1 MKTIYNIAK
10 NELRQL
16 FFSPIAWILLV
27 IFFVQCGAAFSS
39 VISMLLR
46 LKALGLGLSAVTNQI
61 FMDSYEGVYPSIQGY
76 LFIYI
81 PLITM
86 GIMSREKTAGTE
98 KLLLSSPVSEIKI
111 VLGKFLSM
119 VFYGAIMLSALLIQA
134 LFCCVVVKD
143 IDAGPVVSGL
153 LGIYL
158 LLLAYSAIGIF
169 MSSLTRYQII
179 AAVGTIA
186 ALFGL
191 NYMTSVGQGIPVLRD
206 IMYWLGISGRAS
218 TFIQGM
224 ICSEDVIY
232 FVAVTAFFLALTIIK
247 MMSESERCT
256 KSAIT
261 LSYVGSFLVLCTVA
275 FFSARPALKAY
286 LDTTYTKSCTLTEE
300 SQKVMAELEGPMT
313 ITTYVNL
320 LGNSLYD
327 GLPRNYTRDT
337 DRFGHYLRFKP
348 EIKMKYVY
356 YWHPSESNPINSKA
370 FQGLTD
376 AEKAAKMAEINKVNI
391 KRFLT
396 PEQIVDL
403 EEKLDLPTED
413 YRFIR
418 VIEGGP
424 YGRTA
429 RLRMYEDQEKH
440 PGEMEITA
448 AMKTL
453 YADLPKVGVVYGH
466 GERDVFNI
474 GDKGY
479 FMFASSYVFRHA
491 LVNQGFDVDVISITE
506 NDIPEDINIL
516 LIADPQE
523 AYTAEELQRI
533 SDYIAKGGNV
543 MIAGKPFARE
553 KLNPIMDMIGVSFEE
568 GILVQQSKDY
578 AQNLIIGDIAYES
591 LKVSEGF
598 ISAIAKRNK
607 IVGENAMAIDASMAA
622 EKGFEV
628 INLITT
634 DSLSNDKRRVWSELQ
649 VTDFENEKAEFN
661 PEKGEKE
668 LKNAPVAVAL
678 TRKVADK
685 EQRVIVLGNADMIAN
700 VELMKSR
707 SGVPAS
713 NYTLITESFR
723 YLSQYEFPIYA
734 PRPAG
739 PDTDLLYLKRSAR
752 IWVKWLFNLVIPG
765 LIALFG
771 IFLLIR
777 RKSR

>member
-27 IFFVQCGAAFSS
+27 IFFVQCGVAFSE

-46 LKALGLGLSAVTNQI
+46 IKALGLGLSAVTSQI

-86 GIMSREKTAGTE
+86 GIMSREKTAGTD

-143 IDAGPVVSGL
+143 IDAGPVFSGL

-191 NYMTSVGQGIPVLRD
+191 NYMTSVGQGVPVLRD

-232 FVAVTAFFLALTIIK
+232 FIAVTLFFLALTIIK
-247 MMSESERCT
+247 MMSEAERCR

-261 LSYVGSFLVLCTVA
+261 LSYLGSFLILCCVA
-275 FFSARPALKAY
+275 FFSARPALKVY
-286 LDTTYTKSCTLTEE
+286 LDTTRTKACTLTEE
-300 SQKVMAELEGPMT
+300 SQKVMANLEGPMT

-327 GLPRNYTRDT
+327 GLPKNYTRDVE
-337 DRFGHYLRFKP
+337 RFAHYLRFKP

-356 YWHPSESNPINSKA
+356 YWHASESNPINSKA
-370 FQGLTD
+370 FQDLTD

-491 LVNQGFDVDVISITE
+491 LVNQGFDVEVISIAE
-506 NDIPEDINIL
+506 NDIPEDVNIL

-523 AYTAEELQRI
+523 AYSEAEIQRI
-533 SDYIAKGGNV
+533 SDYLAKGGNA
-543 MIAGKPFARE
+543 MIAGKPFSRE
-553 KLNPIMDMIGVSFEE
+553 KLNPIMDMVGVSFVD
-568 GILVQQSKDY
+568 GILVQESMDY
-578 AQNLIIGDIAYES
+578 AQNLIIGDIAYDA
-591 LKVSEGF
+591 LKVSQSLIAA
-598 ISAIAKRNK
+598 ISKKNN
-607 IVGENAMAIDASMAA
+607 IVGENAMALDVTKAS

-628 INLITT
+628 INMVTT
-634 DSLSNDKRRVWSELQ
+634 DSLSNDKKRVWNELQ
-649 VTDFENEKAEFN
+649 VTDFENEKAVFN

-668 LKNAPVAVAL
+668 LKSAPLAVAL
-678 TRKVADK
+678 TRNVAEK
-685 EQRVIVLGNADMIAN
+685 EQRIVVLGNADMIAN
-700 VELMKSR
+700 VELLKSR
-707 SGVPAS
+707 SGVRAS

-723 YLSQYEFPIYA
+723 YLSQDEFPIYA

-739 PDTDLLYLKRSAR
+739 PDTDLLYLKREAR
-752 IWVKWLFNLVIPG
+752 LWVKWIFNLVIPC

>member
-1 MKTIYNIAK
+1 
-10 NELRQL
+10 
-16 FFSPIAWILLV
+16 
-27 IFFVQCGAAFSS
+27 
-39 VISMLLR
+39 MLLR
-46 LKALGLGLSAVTNQI
+46 IKALGLGLSAVTSQI

-86 GIMSREKTAGTE
+86 GIMSREKTAGTD

-143 IDAGPVVSGL
+143 IDAGPVFSGL

-191 NYMTSVGQGIPVLRD
+191 NYMTSVGQGVPVLRD

-232 FVAVTAFFLALTIIK
+232 FIAVTLFFLALTIIK
-247 MMSESERCT
+247 MMSEAERCR

-261 LSYVGSFLVLCTVA
+261 LSYVGSFLILCCVA
-275 FFSARPALKAY
+275 FFSARPALKVY
-286 LDTTYTKSCTLTEE
+286 LDTTRTKACTLTEE
-300 SQKVMAELEGPMT
+300 SQKVMANLEGPMT

-327 GLPRNYTRDT
+327 GLPKNYTRDVE
-337 DRFGHYLRFKP
+337 RFAHYLRFKP

-356 YWHPSESNPINSKA
+356 YWHASESNPINSKA
-370 FQGLTD
+370 FQDLDD
-376 AEKAAKMAEINKVNI
+376 AGKAAKMAELNKVNLR
-391 KRFLT
+391 KFLS
-396 PEQIVDL
+396 PDELGDL

-491 LVNQGFDVDVISITE
+491 LVNQGFDVEVISIAE
-506 NDIPEDINIL
+506 NDIPEDVNIL

-523 AYTAEELQRI
+523 AYSEAEIQRI
-533 SDYIAKGGNV
+533 SDYLAKGGNA

-553 KLNPIMDMIGVSFEE
+553 KLNPIMDMVGVSFVD
-568 GILVQQSKDY
+568 GILVQESKDY
-578 AQNLIIGDIAYES
+578 AQNLIIGDIAYDA
-591 LKVSEGF
+591 LKVSQSL
-598 ISAIAKRNK
+598 IAAIYKKNN
-607 IVGENAMAIDASMAA
+607 IVGENAMALDVTKAS

-628 INLITT
+628 INMVTT
-634 DSLSNDKRRVWSELQ
+634 DSLSNDKRRVLNELQ
-649 VTDFENEKAEFN
+649 VTDFENEKAVFN

-668 LKNAPVAVAL
+668 LKSAPLAVAL
-678 TRKVADK
+678 TRNVADK
-685 EQRVIVLGNADMIAN
+685 EQRIVVLGNADMIAN

-707 SGVPAS
+707 SGVRAS

-723 YLSQYEFPIYA
+723 YLSQDEFPIYA

-739 PDTDLLYLKRSAR
+739 PDTDLLYLKREAR
-752 IWVKWLFNLVIPG
+752 LWVKWIFNLVIPG

>member
-1 MKTIYNIAK
+1 
-10 NELRQL
+10 
-16 FFSPIAWILLV
+16 
-27 IFFVQCGAAFSS
+27 
-39 VISMLLR
+39 MLLR
-46 LKALGLGLSAVTNQI
+46 IKALGLGLSAVTSQI

-86 GIMSREKTAGTE
+86 GIMSREKTAGTD

-143 IDAGPVVSGL
+143 IDAGPVFSGL

-191 NYMTSVGQGIPVLRD
+191 NYMTSVGQGVPVLRD

-232 FVAVTAFFLALTIIK
+232 FIAVTLFFLALTIIK
-247 MMSESERCT
+247 MMSEAERCR

-261 LSYVGSFLVLCTVA
+261 LSYVGSFLILCCVA
-275 FFSARPALKAY
+275 FFSARPALKVY
-286 LDTTYTKSCTLTEE
+286 LDTTRTKACTLTEE
-300 SQKVMAELEGPMT
+300 SQKVMANLEGPMT

-327 GLPRNYTRDT
+327 GLPKNYTRDVE
-337 DRFGHYLRFKP
+337 RFAHYLRFKP

-356 YWHPSESNPINSKA
+356 YWHASESNPINSKA
-370 FQGLTD
+370 FQDLDD
-376 AEKAAKMAEINKVNI
+376 AGKAAKMAELNKVNLR
-391 KRFLT
+391 KFLS
-396 PEQIVDL
+396 PDELGDL

-491 LVNQGFDVDVISITE
+491 LVNQGFDVEVISIAE
-506 NDIPEDINIL
+506 NDIPEDVNIL

-523 AYTAEELQRI
+523 AYSEAEIQRI
-533 SDYIAKGGNV
+533 SDYLAKGGNA

-553 KLNPIMDMIGVSFEE
+553 KLNPIMDMVGVSFVD
-568 GILVQQSKDY
+568 GILVQESKDY
-578 AQNLIIGDIAYES
+578 AQNLIIGDIAYDA
-591 LKVSEGF
+591 LKVSQSL
-598 ISAIAKRNK
+598 IAAIYKKNN
-607 IVGENAMAIDASMAA
+607 IVGENAMALDVTKAS

-628 INLITT
+628 INMVTT
-634 DSLSNDKRRVWSELQ
+634 DSLSNDKRRVWNELQ
-649 VTDFENEKAEFN
+649 VTDFENEKAVFN

-668 LKNAPVAVAL
+668 LKSAPLAVAL
-678 TRKVADK
+678 TRNVADK
-685 EQRVIVLGNADMIAN
+685 EQRIVVLGNADMIAN

-707 SGVPAS
+707 SGVRAS

-723 YLSQYEFPIYA
+723 YLSQDEFPIYA

-739 PDTDLLYLKRSAR
+739 PDTDLLYLKREAR
-752 IWVKWLFNLVIPG
+752 LWVKWIFNLVIPG

>member
-27 IFFVQCGAAFSS
+27 IFFVQCGSAFSS

-46 LKALGLGLSAVTNQI
+46 LKALGLGLNAVTNQI

-86 GIMSREKTAGTE
+86 GIMSREKTSGTE

-143 IDAGPVVSGL
+143 IDAGPVFSGL

-191 NYMTSVGQGIPVLRD
+191 NYMTSVGQGVPVLRD

-232 FVAVTAFFLALTIIK
+232 FIAVTLFFLALTIIK
-247 MMSESERCT
+247 MMSEAERCR

-261 LSYVGSFLVLCTVA
+261 LSYVGSFLILCCVA
-275 FFSARPALKAY
+275 FFSARPALKVY
-286 LDTTYTKSCTLTEE
+286 LDTTRTKACTLTEE
-300 SQKVMAELEGPMT
+300 SQKVMANLEGPMT

-327 GLPRNYTRDT
+327 GLPKNYTRDVE
-337 DRFGHYLRFKP
+337 RFAHYLRFKP

-356 YWHPSESNPINSKA
+356 YWHASESNPINSKA
-370 FQGLTD
+370 FQDLDD
-376 AEKAAKMAEINKVNI
+376 AGKAAKMAELNKVNLR
-391 KRFLT
+391 KFLS
-396 PEQIVDL
+396 PDELGDL

-491 LVNQGFDVDVISITE
+491 LVNQGFDVEVISIAE
-506 NDIPEDINIL
+506 NDIPEDVNIL

-523 AYTAEELQRI
+523 AYSEAEIQRI
-533 SDYIAKGGNV
+533 SDYLAKGGNA

-553 KLNPIMDMIGVSFEE
+553 KLNPIMDMVGVSFVD
-568 GILVQQSKDY
+568 GILVQESKDY
-578 AQNLIIGDIAYES
+578 AQNLIIGDIAYDA
-591 LKVSEGF
+591 LKVSQSLIAA
-598 ISAIAKRNK
+598 ISKKNN
-607 IVGENAMAIDASMAA
+607 IVGENAMALDVTKAS

-628 INLITT
+628 INMVTT
-634 DSLSNDKRRVWSELQ
+634 DSLSNDKRRVWNELQ
-649 VTDFENEKAEFN
+649 VTDFENEKAVFN

-668 LKNAPVAVAL
+668 LMSAPLAVAL
-678 TRKVADK
+678 TRNVADK
-685 EQRVIVLGNADMIAN
+685 EQRIVVLGNADMIAN

-707 SGVPAS
+707 SGVRAS

-723 YLSQYEFPIYA
+723 YLSQDEFPIYA

-739 PDTDLLYLKRSAR
+739 PDTDLLYLKREAR
-752 IWVKWLFNLVIPG
+752 LWVKWIFNLVIPG

>member
-27 IFFVQCGAAFSS
+27 IFFVQCGVAFSE

-46 LKALGLGLSAVTNQI
+46 IKALGLGLSAVTSQI

-86 GIMSREKTAGTE
+86 GIMSREKTAGTD

-143 IDAGPVVSGL
+143 IDAGPVFSGL

-191 NYMTSVGQGIPVLRD
+191 NYMTSVGQGVPVLRD

-232 FVAVTAFFLALTIIK
+232 FIAVTLFFLALTIIK
-247 MMSESERCT
+247 MMSEAERCR

-261 LSYVGSFLVLCTVA
+261 LSYLGSFLILCCVA
-275 FFSARPALKAY
+275 FFSARPALKVY
-286 LDTTYTKSCTLTEE
+286 LDTTRTKACTLTEE
-300 SQKVMAELEGPMT
+300 SQKVMANLEGPMT

-327 GLPRNYTRDT
+327 GLPKNYTRDVE
-337 DRFGHYLRFKP
+337 RFAHYLRFKP

-356 YWHPSESNPINSKA
+356 YWHASESNPINSKA
-370 FQGLTD
+370 FQDLTD

-491 LVNQGFDVDVISITE
+491 LVNQGFDVEVISIAE
-506 NDIPEDINIL
+506 NDIPEDVNIL

-523 AYTAEELQRI
+523 AYSEAEIQRI
-533 SDYIAKGGNV
+533 SDYLAKGGNA
-543 MIAGKPFARE
+543 MIAGKPFSRE
-553 KLNPIMDMIGVSFEE
+553 KLNPIMDMVGVSFVD
-568 GILVQQSKDY
+568 GILVQESKDY
-578 AQNLIIGDIAYES
+578 AQNLIIGDIAYDA
-591 LKVSEGF
+591 LKVSQSLIAA
-598 ISAIAKRNK
+598 ISKKNN
-607 IVGENAMAIDASMAA
+607 IVGENAMALDVTKAS

-628 INLITT
+628 INMVTT
-634 DSLSNDKRRVWSELQ
+634 DSLSNDKKRVWNELQ
-649 VTDFENEKAEFN
+649 VTDFENEKAVFN

-668 LKNAPVAVAL
+668 LKSAPLAVAL
-678 TRKVADK
+678 TRNVAEK
-685 EQRVIVLGNADMIAN
+685 EQRIVVLGNADMIAN
-700 VELMKSR
+700 VELLKSR
-707 SGVPAS
+707 SGVRAS

-723 YLSQYEFPIYA
+723 YLSQDEFPIYA

-739 PDTDLLYLKRSAR
+739 PDTDLLYLKREAR
-752 IWVKWLFNLVIPG
+752 LWVKWIFNLVIPC

>member
-27 IFFVQCGAAFSS
+27 IFFVQCGAAFSD

-46 LKALGLGLSAVTNQI
+46 LKALGLGLSSVTSQI
-61 FMDSYEGVYPSIQGY
+61 FMDNYEGVYPSIQGY

-86 GIMSREKTAGTE
+86 GIMSREKTAGTD
-98 KLLLSSPVSEIKI
+98 KLLLSSPVSETKI

-134 LFCCVVVKD
+134 IFCCVVVKD
-143 IDAGPVVSGL
+143 IDAGPVFSGL
-153 LGIYL
+153 LGLYL

-261 LSYVGSFLVLCTVA
+261 LSYVGSFMILCCVA

-286 LDTTYTKSCTLTEE
+286 LDTTRTKACTLTEE

-327 GLPRNYTRDT
+327 GLPRNYTRDVE
-337 DRFGHYLRFKP
+337 RFAHYLRFKP

-356 YWHPSESNPINSKA
+356 YWHASESNPINTKV

-376 AEKAAKMAEINKVNI
+376 AEKAAKMAEINKINL
-391 KRFLT
+391 KKFLS
-396 PEQIVDL
+396 PDQIVDL
-403 EEKLDLPTED
+403 EEQLDLPTED

-429 RLRMYEDQEKH
+429 RLRMYEDQERH

-491 LVNQGFDVDVISITE
+491 LVNQGFDVDVIEITE

-523 AYTAEELQRI
+523 AYSAVELQRI
-533 SDYIAKGGNV
+533 SDYIAKGGNA
-543 MIAGKPFARE
+543 MIAGKPYARE
-553 KLNPIMDMIGVSFEE
+553 KLDPIMDMIGVSFVD
-568 GILVQQSKDY
+568 GILVQESKDH
-578 AQNLIIGDIAYES
+578 AQNLIIGDIAYDV
-591 LKVSEGF
+591 LKVSQNF
-598 ISAIAKRNK
+598 IGAIAKKNN
-607 IVGENAMAIDASMAA
+607 IVGENAMAIDASKAS

-628 INLITT
+628 INMVTT
-634 DSLSNDKRRVWSELQ
+634 DSLTNDKRRVWNELQ
-649 VTDFENEKAEFN
+649 VTDFENNKAEFN
-661 PEKGEKE
+661 PEKGEMS
-668 LKNAPVAVAL
+668 LKSAPLAVAL
-678 TRKVADK
+678 TRNVADK
-685 EQRVIVLGNADMIAN
+685 EQRIVVLGNADMIAN

-707 SGVPAS
+707 SGVRAS

-723 YLSQYEFPIYA
+723 YLSQDEFPIYA

-739 PDTDLLYLKRSAR
+739 PDTDLLYLKREAR
-752 IWVKWLFNLVIPG
+752 LWVKWIFNLVIPA

>member
-1 MKTIYNIAK
+1 
-10 NELRQL
+10 
-16 FFSPIAWILLV
+16 
-27 IFFVQCGAAFSS
+27 
-39 VISMLLR
+39 MLLR
-46 LKALGLGLSAVTNQI
+46 IKALGLGLSAVTSQI

-86 GIMSREKTAGTE
+86 GIMSREKTAGTD

-119 VFYGAIMLSALLIQA
+119 MFYGAIMLSALLIQA

-143 IDAGPVVSGL
+143 IDAGPVFSGL

-191 NYMTSVGQGIPVLRD
+191 NYMTSVGQGVPVLRD

-232 FVAVTAFFLALTIIK
+232 FIAVTLFFLALTIIK
-247 MMSESERCT
+247 MMSEAERCR

-261 LSYVGSFLVLCTVA
+261 LSYVGSFLILCCVA
-275 FFSARPALKAY
+275 FFSARPALKVY
-286 LDTTYTKSCTLTEE
+286 LDTTRTKACTLTEE
-300 SQKVMAELEGPMT
+300 SQKVMANLEGPMT

-327 GLPRNYTRDT
+327 GLPKNYTRDVE
-337 DRFGHYLRFKP
+337 RFAHYLRFKP

-356 YWHPSESNPINSKA
+356 YWHASESNPINSKA
-370 FQGLTD
+370 FQDLDD
-376 AEKAAKMAEINKVNI
+376 AGKAAKMAELNKVNLR
-391 KRFLT
+391 KFLS
-396 PEQIVDL
+396 PDELGDL

-491 LVNQGFDVDVISITE
+491 LVNQGFDVEVISIAE
-506 NDIPEDINIL
+506 NDIPEDVNIL

-523 AYTAEELQRI
+523 AYSEAEIQRI
-533 SDYIAKGGNV
+533 SDYLAKGGNA

-553 KLNPIMDMIGVSFEE
+553 KLNPIMDMVGVSFVD
-568 GILVQQSKDY
+568 GILVQESKDY
-578 AQNLIIGDIAYES
+578 AQNLIIGDIAYDA
-591 LKVSEGF
+591 LKVSQSLIAA
-598 ISAIAKRNK
+598 ISKKNN
-607 IVGENAMAIDASMAA
+607 IVGENAMALDVTKTS

-628 INLITT
+628 INMVTT
-634 DSLSNDKRRVWSELQ
+634 DSLSNDKRRVWNELQ
-649 VTDFENEKAEFN
+649 VTDFENEKAVFN

-668 LKNAPVAVAL
+668 LKSAPLAVAL
-678 TRKVADK
+678 TRNVADK
-685 EQRVIVLGNADMIAN
+685 EQRIVVLGNADMIAN

-707 SGVPAS
+707 SGVRAS

-723 YLSQYEFPIYA
+723 YLSQDEFPIYA
-734 PRPAG
+734 PRLAG
-739 PDTDLLYLKRSAR
+739 PDTDLLYLKREAR
-752 IWVKWLFNLVIPG
+752 LWVKWIFNLVIPG

>member
-143 IDAGPVVSGL
+143 IDAGPVFSGL

-261 LSYVGSFLVLCTVA
+261 LSYVGSFLVLCIVA

-300 SQKVMAELEGPMT
+300 SQKVMAELDGPMT

-327 GLPRNYTRDT
+327 GLPKNYTRDQ

-356 YWHPSESNPINSKA
+356 YWHASESNPINSKA

-491 LVNQGFDVDVISITE
+491 LVNQGFDVDVIEITE

-523 AYTAEELQRI
+523 AYSETELQRI
-533 SDYIAKGGNV
+533 SDYIAKGGNAL
-543 MIAGKPFARE
+543 IAGKPFARE
-553 KLNPIMDMIGVSFEE
+553 KLDPVMDMLGVSFMD
-568 GILVQQSKDY
+568 GILVQESKDY
-578 AQNLIIGDIAYES
+578 SQNLIIGDIAYES
-591 LKVSEGF
+591 LRLSENF
-598 ISAIAKRNK
+598 ISAIAKKNN
-607 IVGENAMAIDASMAA
+607 IVGENAMAIDASKAS
-622 EKGFEV
+622 EKGFKV
-628 INLITT
+628 TNMVTT
-634 DSLSNDKRRVWSELQ
+634 DSLSNDKRRVWNELQ
-649 VTDFENEKAEFN
+649 VTDFENEKAVFN

-668 LKNAPVAVAL
+668 LKSAPLAVAL
-678 TRKVADK
+678 TRNVADK
-685 EQRVIVLGNADMIAN
+685 EQRIVVLGNADMIAN

-707 SGVPAS
+707 SGIRAS

-723 YLSQYEFPIYA
+723 YLSQDEFPIYA

-752 IWVKWLFNLVIPG
+752 IWVKWIFNLVIPG

>member
-27 IFFVQCGAAFSS
+27 IFFVQCGAAFSD

-46 LKALGLGLSAVTNQI
+46 LKALGLGLSSVTNQI

-86 GIMSREKTAGTE
+86 GIMSREKTAGTD
-98 KLLLSSPVSEIKI
+98 KLLLSSPVSETKI

-134 LFCCVVVKD
+134 LFSCVVVKD
-143 IDAGPVVSGL
+143 IDAGPVFSGL

-232 FVAVTAFFLALTIIK
+232 FVAVTAFFLALTVIK

-261 LSYVGSFLVLCTVA
+261 FSYVGSFMILCCVA

-286 LDTTYTKSCTLTEE
+286 LDTTRTKACTLTEE

-327 GLPRNYTRDT
+327 GLPRNYTRDVE
-337 DRFGHYLRFKP
+337 RFAHYLRFKP

-356 YWHPSESNPINSKA
+356 YWHASESNPINTKA

-376 AEKAAKMAEINKVNI
+376 AEKAVKMAEINKINL
-391 KRFLT
+391 KKFLS

-403 EEKLDLPTED
+403 EEQLDLPTED

-491 LVNQGFDVDVISITE
+491 LINQGFDVDVISISE

-523 AYTAEELQRI
+523 AYSAAELQRI

-543 MIAGKPFARE
+543 MIAGKPYARE
-553 KLNPIMDMIGVSFEE
+553 KLNPIMDMIGVSFVD
-568 GILVQQSKDY
+568 GILVQESKDH
-578 AQNLIIGDIAYES
+578 AQNLLIGDIAYDV
-591 LKVSEGF
+591 LKVSQNF
-598 ISAIAKRNK
+598 IGAIAKKNN
-607 IVGENAMAIDASMAA
+607 IVGENTMAIDASKAS

-628 INLITT
+628 INMVTT
-634 DSLSNDKRRVWSELQ
+634 DSLANDKRRVWNELQ
-649 VTDFENEKAEFN
+649 VTDFENDKAVFN
-661 PEKGEKE
+661 PEKGEKS
-668 LKNAPVAVAL
+668 LKSAPVAVAL
-678 TRKVADK
+678 TRTVADK
-685 EQRVIVLGNADMIAN
+685 EQRIVVLGNADMIAN

-707 SGVPAS
+707 SGVRAT

-723 YLSQYEFPIYA
+723 YLSQDEFPIYA

-739 PDTDLLYLKRSAR
+739 PDTDLLYLKREAR
-752 IWVKWLFNLVIPG
+752 LWVKWIFNLVIPG

>member
-27 IFFVQCGAAFSS
+27 MFFVQCGIAFSE

-46 LKALGLGLSAVTNQI
+46 LKALGLGLNAVTNQI
-61 FMDSYEGVYPSIQGY
+61 FQDPYGGVYPSIQGY

-86 GIMSREKTAGTE
+86 GIMSREKTAGTD
-98 KLLLSSPVSEIKI
+98 KLLLSSPVSEVKI

-134 LFCCVVVKD
+134 LICCVIVKD
-143 IDAGPVVSGL
+143 IDAGPVFSGL

-191 NYMTSVGQGIPVLRD
+191 NYMTSVGQGVPVLRD

-232 FVAVTAFFLALTIIK
+232 FVAVTVFFLAITIIK
-247 MMSESERCT
+247 LMSDSERCR
-256 KSAIT
+256 KSSIT
-261 LSYVGSFLVLCTVA
+261 ISYVASFLVLCSVA
-275 FFSARPALKAY
+275 FFSARPALKSY

-327 GLPRNYTRDT
+327 GLPKNYTRDV
-337 DRFGHYLRFKP
+337 DRFSHYLRFKP
-348 EIKMKYVY
+348 EIKMNYVY
-356 YWHPSESNPINSKA
+356 YWHPSESNPINTKT
-370 FQGLTD
+370 FQGLSD
-376 AEKAAKMAEINKVNI
+376 AEKAAKMAEINKLNI
-391 KRFLT
+391 KKFLT
-396 PEQIVDL
+396 PDEIKDL

-413 YRFIR
+413 YIFIR

-491 LVNQGFDVDVISITE
+491 LVNQGFDVDVISISE
-506 NDIPEDINIL
+506 NDVPEDINIL

-523 AYTAEELQRI
+523 AYSEVELQRI
-533 SDYIAKGGNV
+533 SDYIAKGGNAL
-543 MIAGKPFARE
+543 IAGKPYARE
-553 KLNPIMDMIGVSFEE
+553 HLSPVMDMLGVSFMD
-568 GILVQQSKDY
+568 GVLVQQTKDY
-578 AQNLIIGDIAYES
+578 AQNLIVGDIAYES
-591 LKVSEGF
+591 VKVSKGF
-598 ISAIAKRNK
+598 ASAIAKKNN
-607 IVGENAMAIDASMAA
+607 IVGMDAMAIDGSKAID
-622 EKGFEV
+622 KGFEV
-628 INLITT
+628 INIVTT
-634 DSLSNDKRRVWSELQ
+634 DSLSNDKRRVWNELQ
-649 VTDFENEKAEFN
+649 VTDFENEKAVFN
-661 PEKGEKE
+661 PETGEKE
-668 LKNAPVAVAL
+668 LKNVPVAIAL
-678 TRKVADK
+678 TRKVAEKD
-685 EQRVIVLGNADMIAN
+685 QRIIVLGNADMIAN
-700 VELMKSR
+700 VELMQSR
-707 SGVPAS
+707 SGVRAS

-723 YLSQYEFPIYA
+723 YLSQGEFPIYA

-739 PDTDLLYLKRSAR
+739 PDTDLLYLKREAR
-752 IWVKWLFNLVIPG
+752 VWFKWIFNFIIPG

>member
-16 FFSPIAWILLV
+16 FYSPIAWILLV
-27 IFFVQCGAAFSS
+27 IFFVQCGLAFAD
-39 VISMLLR
+39 VISVLLR
-46 LKALGLGLSAVTNQI
+46 IKALGQGLNAVTNQI
-61 FMDSYEGVYPSIQGY
+61 FQDAWNGVYPNIQGY

-86 GIMSREKTAGTE
+86 GIISREKTAGTD
-98 KLLLSSPVSEIKI
+98 KLLLSSPVSEVKI

-119 VFYGAIMLSALLIQA
+119 VFYGAVMLSALLLQA
-134 LFCCVVVKD
+134 VFCCIVVKD
-143 IDAGPVVSGL
+143 IDAGPVFSGL
-153 LGIYL
+153 LGLYL
-158 LLLAYSAIGIF
+158 LLLAYAAIGIF
-169 MSSLTRYQII
+169 MSSLTRYPII

-191 NYMTSVGQGIPVLRD
+191 NFMTSVGQGIPVIREVT
-206 IMYWLGISGRAS
+206 YWLGISGRAS
-218 TFIQGM
+218 TFIQGL

-232 FVAVTAFFLALTIIK
+232 FISVIIFFLALTVIK
-247 MMSESERCT
+247 LKGESERCSKT
-256 KSAIT
+256 AIT
-261 LSYVGSFLVLCTVA
+261 LSYVCSVLILCCVA
-275 FFSARPALKAY
+275 FFSARPSLKYY

-327 GLPRNYTRDT
+327 GLPKNYTRDV
-337 DRFGHYLRFKP
+337 DRFSHYLRFKP

-356 YWHPSESNPINSKA
+356 YWHPSESNPIQTKA

-376 AEKAAKMAEINKVNI
+376 EQKAAKMAEINKLNI
-391 KRFLT
+391 KRFLS
-396 PEQIVDL
+396 PDELGEL

-429 RLRMYEDQEKH
+429 RLRMYDDQEKH

-491 LVNQGFDVDVISITE
+491 LVNQGFDVEVISITE
-506 NDIPEDINIL
+506 NDIPEDVNIL

-523 AYTAEELQRI
+523 SYSEAELQRI
-533 SDYIAKGGNV
+533 SDYLAKGGNAL
-543 MIAGKPFARE
+543 IAGKPFARE
-553 KLNPIMDMIGVSFEE
+553 KLDPVMDMIGVSFVD
-568 GILVQQSKDY
+568 GILVQQTKDY
-578 AQNLIIGDIAYES
+578 AQNLIVGDIAYDV
-591 LKVSEGF
+591 LKVSENF
-598 ISAIAKRNK
+598 ISAIAKKNN
-607 IVGENAMAIDASMAA
+607 IVGTDAMALDASKAS

-628 INLITT
+628 INMVTT
-634 DSLSNDKRRVWSELQ
+634 DSLSNANRRVWNELQ
-649 VTDFENEKAEFN
+649 VTDFESEKAEFN
-661 PEKGEKE
+661 PEKGERE
-668 LKNAPVAVAL
+668 LKSAPVALAL
-678 TRKVADK
+678 NRMVADK
-685 EQRVIVLGNADMIAN
+685 QQRIVVLGNADMIAN

-707 SGVPAS
+707 SGVRAS

-723 YLSQYEFPIYA
+723 YLSQDEFPIYA

-739 PDTDLLYLKRSAR
+739 PDNDLLYLKREAR
-752 IWVKWLFNLVIPG
+752 LWVKWIFGFILPG
-765 LIALFG
+765 LIAIFG
-771 IFLLIR
+771 IILLIR

>member
-1 MKTIYNIAK
+1 
-10 NELRQL
+10 
-16 FFSPIAWILLV
+16 
-27 IFFVQCGAAFSS
+27 
-39 VISMLLR
+39 MLLR
-46 LKALGLGLSAVTNQI
+46 IKALGLGLSAVTSQI

-86 GIMSREKTAGTE
+86 GIMSREKTAGTD

-143 IDAGPVVSGL
+143 IDAGPVFSGL

-191 NYMTSVGQGIPVLRD
+191 NYMTSVGQGVPVLRD

-232 FVAVTAFFLALTIIK
+232 FIAVTLFFLALTIIK
-247 MMSESERCT
+247 MMSEAERCR

-261 LSYVGSFLVLCTVA
+261 LSYLGSFLILCCVA
-275 FFSARPALKAY
+275 FFSARPALKVY
-286 LDTTYTKSCTLTEE
+286 LDTTRTKACTLTEE
-300 SQKVMAELEGPMT
+300 SQKVMANLEGPMT

-327 GLPRNYTRDT
+327 GLPKNYTRDVE
-337 DRFGHYLRFKP
+337 RFAHYLRFKP

-356 YWHPSESNPINSKA
+356 YWHASESNPINSKA
-370 FQGLTD
+370 FQDLTD

-491 LVNQGFDVDVISITE
+491 LVNQGFDVEVISIAE
-506 NDIPEDINIL
+506 NDIPEDVNIL

-523 AYTAEELQRI
+523 AYSEAEIQRI
-533 SDYIAKGGNV
+533 SDYLAKGGNA
-543 MIAGKPFARE
+543 MIAGKPFSRE
-553 KLNPIMDMIGVSFEE
+553 KLNPIMDMVGVSFVD
-568 GILVQQSKDY
+568 GILVQESMDY
-578 AQNLIIGDIAYES
+578 AQNLIIGDIAYDA
-591 LKVSEGF
+591 LKVSQSLIAA
-598 ISAIAKRNK
+598 ISKKNN
-607 IVGENAMAIDASMAA
+607 IVGENAMALDVTKAS

-628 INLITT
+628 INMVTT
-634 DSLSNDKRRVWSELQ
+634 DSLSNDKKRVWNELQ
-649 VTDFENEKAEFN
+649 VTDFENEKAVFN

-668 LKNAPVAVAL
+668 LKSAPLAVAL
-678 TRKVADK
+678 TRNVAEK
-685 EQRVIVLGNADMIAN
+685 EQRIVVLGNADMIAN
-700 VELMKSR
+700 VELLKSR
-707 SGVPAS
+707 SGVRAS

-723 YLSQYEFPIYA
+723 YLSQDEFPIYA

-739 PDTDLLYLKRSAR
+739 PDTDLLYLKREAR
-752 IWVKWLFNLVIPG
+752 LWVKWIFNLVIPC

>member
-143 IDAGPVVSGL
+143 IDAGPVFSGL

-491 LVNQGFDVDVISITE
+491 LVNQGFDVDVIEITE

-523 AYTAEELQRI
+523 AYSETELQRI

-553 KLNPIMDMIGVSFEE
+553 KLNPVLDMVGVSFEE

-649 VTDFENEKAEFN
+649 VTDFENDKAEFN

-723 YLSQYEFPIYA
+723 YLSQDEFPIYA

>member
-1 MKTIYNIAK
+1 MKTINNIAK

-16 FFSPIAWILLV
+16 FYSPIAWILLV
-27 IFFVQCGAAFSS
+27 IFFVQCGIAFADVVS
-39 VISMLLR
+39 VLLR
-46 LKALGLGLSAVTNQI
+46 IKALGQGLYSVTNQI
-61 FMDSYEGVYPSIQGY
+61 FQDNWNGVYPSIQGY

-81 PLITM
+81 PLLTM
-86 GIMSREKTAGTE
+86 GIMSREKTSGTE
-98 KLLLSSPVSEIKI
+98 KLLLSSPVSEVKI

-134 LFCCVVVKD
+134 IFCCIVVKD
-143 IDAGPVVSGL
+143 IDAGPVFSGL
-153 LGIYL
+153 LGLYL

-191 NYMTSVGQGIPVLRD
+191 NYLTSVGQSIPVLRE
-206 IMYWLGISGRAS
+206 ITYWLGISGRAN

-232 FVAVTAFFLALTIIK
+232 FIAVTAFFIALTVIK
-247 MMSESERCT
+247 LMAESERCR
-256 KSAIT
+256 KSSIT
-261 LSYVGSFLVLCTVA
+261 LSYLGAVIVLCCIA
-275 FFSARPALKAY
+275 FFSSRPALKY
-286 LDTTYTKSCTLTEE
+286 YCDTTHTKANTLTVE
-300 SQKVMAELEGPMT
+300 SQNVMAELDGPMT

-327 GLPRNYTRDT
+327 GLPRNYTRDVE
-337 DRFGHYLRFKP
+337 RFSHYLRFKP
-348 EIKMKYVY
+348 EIKMEYVY
-356 YWHPSESNPINSKA
+356 YWHPSESNPIRTKA
-370 FQGLTD
+370 FEGMND
-376 AEKAAKMAEINKVNI
+376 EEKAAKMAEINKVNI
-391 KRFLT
+391 KKFLT
-396 PEQIVDL
+396 PDQIKDL
-403 EEKLDLPTED
+403 EEELDLDTED

-429 RLRMYEDQEKH
+429 RLRLYEDQEKH

-453 YADLPKVGVVYGH
+453 YSNLPKVGVIYGH

-491 LVNQGFDVDVISITE
+491 LVNQGFDVEVISIAE
-506 NDIPEDINIL
+506 DEIPQDVNIL

-523 AYTAEELQRI
+523 SYSEAELKRI
-533 SDYIAKGGNV
+533 AEYIDNGGNV
-543 MIAGKPFARE
+543 LIAGKPFARE
-553 KLNPIMDMIGVSFEE
+553 KLNPIMDMVGVSFVD
-568 GILVQQSKDY
+568 GILVQQTKDY
-578 AQNLIIGDIAYES
+578 AQNLIVGDIAYDVLKMSES
-591 LKVSEGF
+591 F
-598 ISAIAKRNK
+598 ISAIVKKNN
-607 IVGENAMAIDASMAA
+607 IVGEDAMAIDVSKAA
-622 EKGFEV
+622 DKGFEV
-628 INLITT
+628 INMVTT
-634 DSLSNDKRRVWSELQ
+634 DSLSNDKRRVWNELQ

-661 PEKGEKE
+661 PEKGEQE
-668 LKNAPVAVAL
+668 FRSAPLAVAL
-678 TRKVADK
+678 SRQVGNK
-685 EQRVIVLGNADMIAN
+685 EQRIVVLGNADIIAN
-700 VELMKSR
+700 SELMKSR
-707 SGVPAS
+707 TGVRAS

-723 YLSQYEFPIYA
+723 YLSQDEFPIYA

-739 PDTDLLYLKRSAR
+739 PDTDILYLKRDAR
-752 IWVKWLFNLVIPG
+752 LWVKWIFGFIIPG

>member
-1 MKTIYNIAK
+1 
-10 NELRQL
+10 
-16 FFSPIAWILLV
+16 
-27 IFFVQCGAAFSS
+27 
-39 VISMLLR
+39 MLLR
-46 LKALGLGLSAVTNQI
+46 IKALGLGLSAVTSQI

-86 GIMSREKTAGTE
+86 GIMSREKTAGTD

-143 IDAGPVVSGL
+143 IDAGPVFSGL

-191 NYMTSVGQGIPVLRD
+191 NYMTSVGQGVPVLRD

-232 FVAVTAFFLALTIIK
+232 FIAVTLFFLALTIIK
-247 MMSESERCT
+247 MMSEAERCR

-261 LSYVGSFLVLCTVA
+261 LSYVGSFLILCCVA
-275 FFSARPALKAY
+275 FFSARPALKVY
-286 LDTTYTKSCTLTEE
+286 LDTTRTKACTLTEE
-300 SQKVMAELEGPMT
+300 SQKVMANLEGPMT

-327 GLPRNYTRDT
+327 GLPKNYTRDVE
-337 DRFGHYLRFKP
+337 RFAHYLRFKP

-356 YWHPSESNPINSKA
+356 YWHASESNPINSKA
-370 FQGLTD
+370 FQDLDD
-376 AEKAAKMAEINKVNI
+376 AGKAAKMAELNKVNLR
-391 KRFLT
+391 KFLS
-396 PEQIVDL
+396 PDELGDL

-491 LVNQGFDVDVISITE
+491 LVNQRFDVEVISIAE
-506 NDIPEDINIL
+506 NDIPEDVNIL

-523 AYTAEELQRI
+523 AYSEAEIQRI
-533 SDYIAKGGNV
+533 SDYLAKGGNA

-553 KLNPIMDMIGVSFEE
+553 KLNPIMDMVGVSFVD
-568 GILVQQSKDY
+568 GILVQESKDY
-578 AQNLIIGDIAYES
+578 AQNLIIGDIAYDA
-591 LKVSEGF
+591 LKVSQSLIAA
-598 ISAIAKRNK
+598 ISKKNN
-607 IVGENAMAIDASMAA
+607 IVGENAMALDVTKAS

-628 INLITT
+628 INMVTT
-634 DSLSNDKRRVWSELQ
+634 DSLSNDKRRVWNELQ
-649 VTDFENEKAEFN
+649 VTDFENEKAVFN

-668 LKNAPVAVAL
+668 LKSAPLAVAL
-678 TRKVADK
+678 TRNVADK
-685 EQRVIVLGNADMIAN
+685 EQRIVVLGNADMIAN

-707 SGVPAS
+707 SGVRAS

-723 YLSQYEFPIYA
+723 YLSQDEFPIYA

-739 PDTDLLYLKRSAR
+739 PDTDLLYLKREAR
-752 IWVKWLFNLVIPG
+752 LWVKWIFNLVIPG

>member
-1 MKTIYNIAK
+1 
-10 NELRQL
+10 
-16 FFSPIAWILLV
+16 
-27 IFFVQCGAAFSS
+27 
-39 VISMLLR
+39 
-46 LKALGLGLSAVTNQI
+46 
-61 FMDSYEGVYPSIQGY
+61 
-76 LFIYI
+76 
-81 PLITM
+81 
-86 GIMSREKTAGTE
+86 
-98 KLLLSSPVSEIKI
+98 
-111 VLGKFLSM
+111 
-119 VFYGAIMLSALLIQA
+119 
-134 LFCCVVVKD
+134 
-143 IDAGPVVSGL
+143 
-153 LGIYL
+153 
-158 LLLAYSAIGIF
+158 
-169 MSSLTRYQII
+169 
-179 AAVGTIA
+179 
-186 ALFGL
+186 
-191 NYMTSVGQGIPVLRD
+191 
-206 IMYWLGISGRAS
+206 
-218 TFIQGM
+218 
-224 ICSEDVIY
+224 
-232 FVAVTAFFLALTIIK
+232 
-247 MMSESERCT
+247 
-256 KSAIT
+256 
-261 LSYVGSFLVLCTVA
+261 
-275 FFSARPALKAY
+275 
-286 LDTTYTKSCTLTEE
+286 
-300 SQKVMAELEGPMT
+300 MANLEGPMT

-327 GLPRNYTRDT
+327 GLPKNYTRDV
-337 DRFGHYLRFKP
+337 DRFSHYLRFKP

-356 YWHPSESNPINSKA
+356 YWHASESNPINTKA

-376 AEKAAKMAEINKVNI
+376 AEKAAKMAELNKVNI
-391 KRFLT
+391 KKFLT
-396 PEQIVDL
+396 PEQIVEL

-506 NDIPEDINIL
+506 NDIPEDVNIL

-523 AYTAEELQRI
+523 AYSEVELQRI
-533 SDYIAKGGNV
+533 SDYIAKGGNAL
-543 MIAGKPFARE
+543 IAGKPYARE
-553 KLNPIMDMIGVSFEE
+553 KLSPIMDMLGVSFVD
-568 GILVQQSKDY
+568 GILVQQSRDY
-578 AQNLIIGDIAYES
+578 AQNLIVGDIAYES

-598 ISAIAKRNK
+598 VSAIAKKNN
-607 IVGENAMAIDASMAA
+607 IVGQDAMAIDASKAA
-622 EKGFEV
+622 DRGFEV
-628 INLITT
+628 INIVTT
-634 DSLSNDKRRVWSELQ
+634 DSLSNAKRRVWNELQ

-668 LKNAPVAVAL
+668 LKNAPVALAL
-678 TRKVADK
+678 TRKVAEKD
-685 EQRVIVLGNADMIAN
+685 QRIIVLGNADMIAN

-707 SGVPAS
+707 SGVRAS

-723 YLSQYEFPIYA
+723 YLSQGEFPIYA
-734 PRPAG
+734 PRPGG
-739 PDTDLLYLKRSAR
+739 PDTDLLYLKREAR
-752 IWVKWLFNLVIPG
+752 VWTKWIFNFIIPG

>member
-27 IFFVQCGAAFSS
+27 IFFVQCGVAFSD
-39 VISMLLR
+39 VISILLR
-46 LKALGLGLSAVTNQI
+46 LKALGLGLSSVTNQI

-86 GIMSREKTAGTE
+86 GIMSREKTAGTD
-98 KLLLSSPVSEIKI
+98 KLLLSSPVSETKI

-134 LFCCVVVKD
+134 LFSCVVVKD
-143 IDAGPVVSGL
+143 IDAGPVFSGL

-191 NYMTSVGQGIPVLRD
+191 NYMTSVGQGVPVLRE

-256 KSAIT
+256 KTGIT
-261 LSYVGSFLVLCTVA
+261 LSYVGSILILCTVA
-275 FFSARPALKAY
+275 FFSSRPALKSY
-286 LDTTYTKSCTLTEE
+286 LDTTYTKACTLTEE

-327 GLPRNYTRDT
+327 GLPKSYTRDQ
-337 DRFGHYLRFKP
+337 DRFAHYLRFKP

-356 YWHPSESNPINSKA
+356 YWHASESNPINSKA

-376 AEKAAKMAEINKVNI
+376 EEKAAKMAEINKVNI
-391 KRFLT
+391 KKFLT
-396 PEQIVDL
+396 PDQIVDL

-491 LVNQGFDVDVISITE
+491 LVNQGFDVDVIEITE

-523 AYTAEELQRI
+523 AYSAAELQRI
-533 SDYIAKGGNV
+533 SDYIAKGGNAI
-543 MIAGKPFARE
+543 IAGKPFARE
-553 KLNPIMDMIGVSFEE
+553 KLNPIMDMIGVSFMD
-568 GILVQQSKDY
+568 GILVQESRDH
-578 AQNLIIGDIAYES
+578 AQNLIIGDIAYDV
-591 LKVSEGF
+591 LKVSQNF
-598 ISAIAKRNK
+598 ISAIAKKNN
-607 IVGENAMAIDASMAA
+607 IVGENTMAIDASKAS

-628 INLITT
+628 INMVTT
-634 DSLSNDKRRVWSELQ
+634 DSLANDKKRVWNELQ
-649 VTDFENEKAEFN
+649 VTDFENNKAEFN
-661 PEKGEKE
+661 PEKGEQA
-668 LKNAPVAVAL
+668 LKSAPVAVAL
-678 TRKVADK
+678 TRNVADK
-685 EQRVIVLGNADMIAN
+685 EQRIVVLGNADMIAN

-707 SGVPAS
+707 SGVRAT

-723 YLSQYEFPIYA
+723 YLSQDEFPIYA

-739 PDTDLLYLKRSAR
+739 PDTDLLYLKREAR
-752 IWVKWLFNLVIPG
+752 LWVKWIFNFVIPG

>member
-1 MKTIYNIAK
+1 M
-10 NELRQL
+10 ELRTVHT
-16 FFSPIAWILLV
+16 PT
-27 IFFVQCGAAFSS
+27 G
-39 VISMLLR
+39 
-46 LKALGLGLSAVTNQI
+46 
-61 FMDSYEGVYPSIQGY
+61 
-76 LFIYI
+76 IYI

-86 GIMSREKTAGTE
+86 GIMSREKTAGTD
-98 KLLLSSPVSEIKI
+98 KLLLSSPVSETKI

-134 LFCCVVVKD
+134 IFCCVVVKD
-143 IDAGPVVSGL
+143 IDAGPVFSGL
-153 LGIYL
+153 LGLYL

-261 LSYVGSFLVLCTVA
+261 LSYVGSFMILCCVA

-286 LDTTYTKSCTLTEE
+286 LDTTRTKACTLTEE

-327 GLPRNYTRDT
+327 GLPRNYTRDVE
-337 DRFGHYLRFKP
+337 RFAHYLRFKP

-356 YWHPSESNPINSKA
+356 YWHASESNPINTKV

-376 AEKAAKMAEINKVNI
+376 AEKAAKMAEINKINL
-391 KRFLT
+391 KKFLS
-396 PEQIVDL
+396 PDQIVDL
-403 EEKLDLPTED
+403 EEQLDLPTED

-429 RLRMYEDQEKH
+429 RLRMYEDQERH

-491 LVNQGFDVDVISITE
+491 LVNQGFDVDVIEITE

-523 AYTAEELQRI
+523 AYSAVELQRI
-533 SDYIAKGGNV
+533 SDYIAKGGNA
-543 MIAGKPFARE
+543 MIAGKPYARE
-553 KLNPIMDMIGVSFEE
+553 KLDPIMDMIGVSFVD
-568 GILVQQSKDY
+568 GILVQESKDH
-578 AQNLIIGDIAYES
+578 AQNLIIGDIAYDV
-591 LKVSEGF
+591 LKVSQNF
-598 ISAIAKRNK
+598 IGAIAKKNN
-607 IVGENAMAIDASMAA
+607 IVGENAMAIDASKAS

-628 INLITT
+628 INMVTT
-634 DSLSNDKRRVWSELQ
+634 DSLANDKRRVWNELQ
-649 VTDFENEKAEFN
+649 VTDFENNKAEFN
-661 PEKGEKE
+661 PEKGEMS
-668 LKNAPVAVAL
+668 LKSAPLAVAL
-678 TRKVADK
+678 TRNVADK
-685 EQRVIVLGNADMIAN
+685 EQRIVVLGNADMIAN

-707 SGVPAS
+707 SGVRAS

-723 YLSQYEFPIYA
+723 YLSQDEFPIYA

-739 PDTDLLYLKRSAR
+739 PDTDLLYLKREAR
-752 IWVKWLFNLVIPG
+752 LWVKWIFNLVIPA

>member
-143 IDAGPVVSGL
+143 IDAGPVFSGL

-523 AYTAEELQRI
+523 TYTAEELQRL

-649 VTDFENEKAEFN
+649 VTDFENDKAEFN

-723 YLSQYEFPIYA
+723 YLSQDEFPIYA